1 MQLEKYF
8 QEEDDVIRFR
18 SQINEVEGGE
28 KISSYF
34 FRKIRQ
40 NREESNVESIKT
52 EQFPNG
58 TMDRVET
65 MNALH
70 NHFKRTFQEPNK
82 NCDVDNNWWTTLP
95 KIDDEL
101 KESLDKPITLNDL
114 TRVLFQDMAPCKAP
128 GNDGLTVR
136 FMRKFWLQLGPLLM
150 ESLKESWDCGE
161 LSNSQKESV
170 IRLIQKKGKE
180 KSSIK
185 GWRPISLINVDA
197 KIYAKVLSERLRRL
211 TNAAID
217 HDQLAYMENRSLNE
231 GHLLINRILELG
243 RANKVKG
250 LMCCID
256 FRGAFDS
263 IKHEFVW
270 ETLAKMNVGPSLISH
285 LKTLYAGTKSAV
297 LNYGTQTAWFPL

>member
-1 MQLEKYF
+1 MAGYGYVALCWVRAGRICQSLKF
-8 QEEDDVIRFR
+8 Q
-18 SQINEVEGGE
+18 
-28 KISSYF
+28 
-34 FRKIRQ
+34 
-40 NREESNVESIKT
+40 
-52 EQFPNG
+52 
-58 TMDRVET
+58 
-65 MNALH
+65 
-70 NHFKRTFQEPNK
+70 
-82 NCDVDNNWWTTLP
+82 
-95 KIDDEL
+95 
-101 KESLDKPITLNDL
+101 SLDKPITLNDL
-114 TRVLFQDMAPCKAP
+114 TRVLFQGMAPCKAP

-136 FMRKFWLQLGPLLM
+136 FMRKFWLQLWPLLL
-150 ESLKESWDCGE
+150 ESLKDSWDCGE

-170 IRLIQKKGKE
+170 IRLIQKKGKD

-231 GHLLINRILELG
+231 GHLLINRMLELG

-263 IKHEFVW
+263 VKHEFVW
-270 ETLAKMNVGPSLISH
+270 ETLAKMNVGPSLINH
-285 LKTLYAGTKSAV
+285 LRTLYAGTKSAV
-297 LNYGTQTAWFPL
+297 LNYGTQTAWFPLERSTRQGDPVAGHLFIIVMQVLLKKLEELEVLL